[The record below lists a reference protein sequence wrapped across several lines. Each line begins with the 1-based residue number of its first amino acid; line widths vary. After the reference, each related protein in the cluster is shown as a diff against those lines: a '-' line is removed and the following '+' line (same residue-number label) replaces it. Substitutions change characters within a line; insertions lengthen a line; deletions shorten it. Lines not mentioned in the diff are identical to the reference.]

1 MADHIRIAK
10 ADGKWTV
17 RAGGAV
23 IGETADAL
31 ELTEGDYAPVIY
43 FPRKDI
49 AMAFLERG
57 ERVSTSPHLGA
68 ATHYAIVTKSRHI
81 PDAAWSYEEPN
92 DAVAR
97 IKDHLAFYTGTDLVT
112 VERI

>member
-1 MADHIRIAK
+1 MADHIKIAK
-10 ADGKWTV
+10 AGGKWTI

-23 IGETADAL
+23 IGETYDAL

-43 FPRKDI
+43 FPRQDV

-57 ERVSTSPHLGA
+57 SRTSTSPHIGE
-68 ATHYAIVTKSRHI
+68 ATHFAIVTKSRNI
-81 PDAAWSYEEPN
+81 PDAAWSYEAPN

-97 IKDHLAFYTGTDLVT
+97 IKDYLAFYTGTDLIT
-112 VERI
+112 VEQI